1 MKQRKLIG
9 WMAGIP
15 ALVIALIL
23 IIIFH
28 EPGRD
33 GITRAMAA
41 KSVALAVL
49 SEEDIKAWQQEYGAS
64 YYPAASLKQ
73 WYIPYMDYLYAHE
86 YLSEDSTPA
95 DEQTAEGKLTY
106 GEAYQIALGFSPE
119 LAASIRMTR
128 KNREQPYPEESW
140 WLFYDALLK
149 QADPEGAVT
158 RTTLLIYAT
167 AANTAEN
174 TPEWTAYTNLG
185 TIRFHGL
192 AVDSYIDHELEVYL
206 RGSELIHIIKDRGS
220 EVVYKNVWITDG
232 DEDSLTMFIG
242 DIEREIRFRKKSKKT
257 SEVIYNLADIYL
269 KDGEI
274 TRVSLKKERLTA
286 RVLSVSETGI
296 ELEGYGVV
304 PLDAEYKVIKIYG
317 ELKRQQLKD
326 IMVGYSM
333 QEFVVAGGKI
343 CAVLT
348 VRPFEADKI
357 RVLIMNE
364 DFKGANHEAVTI
376 SSAGRITVTQG
387 EQRQELAAGEEFNL
401 NKGDDRINNGR
412 IILEPES
419 GYELAFTSIKR
430 SGRTP
435 YYGGRLEC
443 VGTEDGIVVINEL
456 YLEDYLKKVVPS
468 EMPPEY
474 EKEALKAQAVCA
486 RTYAYIQMQ
495 GNNYSQFG
503 AHVDD
508 STNFQVYNN
517 VDTDIRTEAAVL
529 ETYGKLLLYDGNP
542 IPAYYFSTSCGTTTD
557 TAIWG
562 SDPEKTPYLKSIGLQ
577 PGKKALKL
585 NSEEAFSAF
594 IKNKDYSSYD
604 SAYLLYRWQVTT
616 TDSILTDNI
625 GGVGKVLNIQ
635 VTGRG
640 AGGVASSL
648 LVTGSE
654 GEKTISR
661 QDNIR
666 SALGDERLTL
676 IQKNGKESSQKWSS
690 LPSGFLTIE
699 SMGTNEAGEKVF
711 RIYGGGYGH
720 GVGMSQNGAQGM
732 AKAGMSCEEILKFFY
747 DGVTVEEISPQ
758 EPE

>member
-1 MKQRKLIG
+1 MKQWKLIG

-49 SEEDIKAWQQEYGAS
+49 SQEDIEAWQQEYGAS
-64 YYPAASLKQ
+64 YYPAESLKQ
-73 WYIPYMDYLYAHE
+73 WYIPYMDYLYANG
-86 YLSEDSTPA
+86 YLSEESTPA
-95 DEQTAEGKLTY
+95 DENTAEGKLTY
-106 GEAYQIALGFSPE
+106 AEAYRIAGCFSQE
-119 LAASIRMTR
+119 LASSIRMTK
-128 KNREQPYPEESW
+128 KNRDQPYPEESW
-140 WLFYDALLK
+140 WLFYDTLLK
-149 QADPEGAVT
+149 QADPEKAVAL
-158 RTTLLIYAT
+158 TTLLIYAT
-167 AANTAEN
+167 AANVEEN
-174 TPEWTAYTNLG
+174 PPEWTAYTNLG
-185 TIRFHGL
+185 TIKFHGL
-192 AVDSYIDHELEVYL
+192 AVDSYIDHELEAYI
-206 RGSELIHIIKDRGS
+206 RGSEIIHIIKDRGS
-220 EVVYKNVWITDG
+220 QVVYRNVWITDG
-232 DEDSLTMFIG
+232 DEDSLKMFVG
-242 DIEREIRFRKKSKKT
+242 DIEREIRFRKKSKMT
-257 SEVIYNLADIYL
+257 DEVIHNLADIQL

-274 TRVSLKKERLTA
+274 TKVSLKKERITA
-286 RVLSVSETGI
+286 NVLSVSGTGI

-304 PLDAEYKVIKIYG
+304 PLDEEYKVIKIYG
-317 ELKRQQLKD
+317 ELKRQQLDD
-326 IMVGYSM
+326 IMVGYSI
-333 QEFVVAGGKI
+333 QEFVVAEGRI

-357 RVLIMNE
+357 RVLIMTE
-364 DFKGANHEAVTI
+364 DFKGVNHESVTI
-376 SSAGRITVTQG
+376 SCAGKMTVIQG
-387 EQRQELAAGEEFNL
+387 KQRQELAAGEEFIL
-401 NKGDDRINNGR
+401 NKGEEWVNNGR
-412 IILEPES
+412 VILEPDP
-419 GYELAFTSIKR
+419 GFELALTSIKR
-430 SGRTP
+430 SGRIP

-443 VGTEDGIVVINEL
+443 IGTDDGIVIMNDL

-495 GNNYSQFG
+495 GNNYSQYG

-517 VDTDIRTEAAVL
+517 IDSDPRTEAAVL
-529 ETYGKLLLYDGNP
+529 ETYGKLLLYNGVP
-542 IPAYYFSTSCGTTTD
+542 IPAYYFSTSSGTTTD

-562 SDPEKTPYLKSIGLQ
+562 SDPDKTPYLKSVGLQ

-585 NSEEAFSAF
+585 NSEEAFSFF

-604 SAYLLYRWQVTT
+604 SSYLLYRWQVTT

-625 GGVGKVLNIQ
+625 GGVGKILNIQ

-640 AGGVASSL
+640 AGGVASTL

-654 GEKTISR
+654 GEKTITR
-661 QDNIR
+661 QDKIR

-676 IQKNGKESSQKWSS
+676 IQKNGKESTHKWSS

-699 SMGTNEAGEKVF
+699 SIGTNDAGDKVF

-747 DGVTVEEISPQ
+747 DGVTVEEIGPQ
-758 EPE
+758 KPQ